1 MYTLRC
7 SCKIQIKIVDIII
20 CKCKYI
26 KVYTCTLICS
36 LEYRNESS
44 WSPCDFTSWGKLKTC
59 NGTEIKKVQLEET
72 IKNQHI
78 RVKRPMGWNQITFGN
93 ADIHHALALILTN
106 TTVLINSIN
115 FFIQFDGNQYAY
127 IS

>member
-1 MYTLRC
+1 MNLLGHPVI
-7 SCKIQIKIVDIII
+7 SHPKGNLSHGI
-20 CKCKYI
+20 
-26 KVYTCTLICS
+26 
-36 LEYRNESS
+36 
-44 WSPCDFTSWGKLKTC
+44 
-59 NGTEIKKVQLEET
+59 GTEIKKVQLEET

-106 TTVLINSIN
+106 TTVLINLIN